1 MFKGYKTI
9 VFNLVMALIA
19 IVKALNPD
27 AETPDAGTVSTGV
40 DQFLVGL
47 GTVWAFGSIVI
58 RTVTH
63 SPIFNR
69 ERQPP
74 PEG

>member
-27 AETPDAGTVSTGV
+27 AETPDAGAVSTGV

-47 GTVWAFGSIVI
+47 GAVWAFGSIVI
-58 RTVTH
+58 RAVTH

-69 ERQPP
+69 DRQPP
-74 PEG
+74 PAG